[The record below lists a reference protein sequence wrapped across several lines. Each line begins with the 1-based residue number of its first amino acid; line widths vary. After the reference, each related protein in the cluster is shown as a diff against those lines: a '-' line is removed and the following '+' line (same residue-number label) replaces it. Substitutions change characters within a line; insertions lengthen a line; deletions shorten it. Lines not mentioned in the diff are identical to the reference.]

1 MANVLAEL
9 FQNVASA
16 IREKT
21 GESGTMKPAEFPD
34 KIRAIEAGGTGDLI
48 PLTVTKNGKYYPSE
62 SFEFGK
68 PFMFKT
74 SYTQAELQMLAA
86 MGTSSDG
93 MSYLYEKGDSYL
105 VVMFLGDI
113 RVLVYTT
120 SATEGCVYTEADIS
134 EMGLSAG
141 WNTRSGNSYI
151 AVTTPPSIIFDAS
164 GTLHITD
171 MSAIGLLFNVQNCD
185 GFSEVTVNVA
195 SGGSDPATLV
205 PLHVA
210 ENGVYRP
217 EDGTDGFSEVTV
229 NVAGGG
235 EGACEHAPLKVSKNG
250 TYYPSTVDLKVGG
263 TYTFR
268 SSYSQAECKAL
279 YDLSDLKTD
288 DGVYAHLWNGNGT
301 IGIMYQYGLYVPY
314 YSLEGYVWIPDA
326 FASQIGSTEGW
337 HQGADLTSMVKVDS
351 TPTFT
356 FTENYDLHVADISA
370 LKVLFDLPMLGGFSS
385 VEVKVDREN
394 DDTYAIHEFTF
405 TAESKEQFVT
415 WDIGQIPDI
424 MIIASEKFPEIDS
437 FVMGI
442 MYSRAMRA
450 KFGNT
455 IKGTFQ
461 ASIPT
466 KVTEENGDVHYEPWY
481 LTVGLDYAIEDEL
494 PETFYKQF
502 GPPRKA
508 TTDGFWI
515 GSSRETDC
523 GLTVG
528 KNYLV
533 KAITGIT

>member
-9 FQNVASA
+9 FQNVAIA

-34 KIRAIEAGGTGDLI
+34 KIRAIEAGSGGGTANLI

-93 MSYLYEKGDSYL
+93 MSYLYEKGDTYL

-134 EMGLSAG
+134 DVGLSAG
-141 WNTRSGNSYI
+141 WNTRSGNSYV
-151 AVTTPPSIIFDAS
+151 AVTTPPSITFDAS

-195 SGGSDPATLV
+195 SGGGGGSCTHV
-205 PLHVA
+205 PL
-210 ENGVYRP
+210 
-217 EDGTDGFSEVTV
+217 TVT
-229 NVAGGG
+229 
-235 EGACEHAPLKVSKNG
+235 KNG
-250 TYYPSTVDLKVGG
+250 MYYPPTGNVEIGG
-263 TYTFR
+263 TYTFKDSYTQEELKVFYDAYYSETEDAAVLYMNGESYGVAVTSVPLDDAVR
-268 SSYSQAECKAL
+268 YMLTVMNGEGNFIYVTEEIASALSFGAHGWLLSSDDSAPVSSDTPTLTFEESGTL
-279 YDLSDLKTD
+279 YVPSLSDLK
-288 DGVYAHLWNGNGT
+288 
-301 IGIMYQYGLYVPY
+301 
-314 YSLEGYVWIPDA
+314 SL
-326 FASQIGSTEGW
+326 FTLSN
-337 HQGADLTSMVKVDS
+337 AD
-351 TPTFT
+351 
-356 FTENYDLHVADISA
+356 
-370 LKVLFDLPMLGGFSS
+370 GFSS

-394 DDTYAIHEFTF
+394 DDTYAIHEFKF

-424 MIIASEKFPEIDS
+424 MILTCNYSYTPGS
-437 FVMGI
+437 I
-442 MYSRAMRA
+442 MMVVAYSRAMMN
-450 KFGNT
+450 KFGNAIAGNFNATLIIGT
-455 IKGTFQ
+455 IDGPVARVMNVPIT
-461 ASIPT
+461 
-466 KVTEENGDVHYEPWY
+466 H
-481 LTVGLDYAIEDEL
+481 AIEEPLADSSYKVFGL
-494 PETFYKQF
+494 PRE
-502 GPPRKA
+502 A
-508 TTDGFWI
+508 TVDGFWI
-515 GSSRETDC
+515 GYGEDSDPGDY

-528 KNYLV
+528 ETYKV
-533 KAITGIT
+533 QVITGIT